1 MKLQGSLKDLVKVEG
16 DKRDLLP
23 PPQTPAVATLSQ
35 KPRSNPLGRPAVK
48 EEGIT
53 YVATRLQLPEDVKM
67 DLDRLFLDYKKE
79 LKGGKNHF
87 MVQAIRGEIERFR
100 AERSAATK

>member
-23 PPQTPAVATLSQ
+23 PPQAPAVATLAP
-35 KPRSNPLGRPAVK
+35 KPRTNQLGRPSVK

-53 YVATRLQLPEDVKM
+53 YVATRLQLPEDIKM

-87 MVQAIRGEIERFR
+87 MVEAIRAEIERFR
-100 AERSAATK
+100 TERTAPSK